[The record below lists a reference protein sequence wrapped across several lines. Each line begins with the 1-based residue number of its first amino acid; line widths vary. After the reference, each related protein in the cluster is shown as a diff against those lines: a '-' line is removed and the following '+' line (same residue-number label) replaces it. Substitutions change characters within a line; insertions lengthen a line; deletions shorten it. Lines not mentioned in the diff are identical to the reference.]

1 MVDAQ
6 EGQTVCIS
14 ETGGRQELTLRI
26 SWAESLLLFRWD
38 AQVLGALPLLT
49 ATSTAL
55 TLKEELCPLYPL
67 AELFLKEA

>member
-14 ETGGRQELTLRI
+14 ETGGQELTLRI

-38 AQVLGALPLLT
+38 AQVLGALPLRHFNSSYFVGGIM
-49 ATSTAL
+49 STVS
-55 TLKEELCPLYPL
+55 YG
-67 AELFLKEA
+67 

>member
-6 EGQTVCIS
+6 EGQTVCIF

-38 AQVLGALPLLT
+38 AQVLGALPLLS
-49 ATSTAL
+49 ATSVNSSYFVGGIMST
-55 TLKEELCPLYPL
+55 ES
-67 AELFLKEA
+67 FG

>member
-6 EGQTVCIS
+6 EGQTVCIF

-38 AQVLGALPLLT
+38 AQVLGALPLHHFNRSYFVGGIV
-49 ATSTAL
+49 ST
-55 TLKEELCPLYPL
+55 ES
-67 AELFLKEA
+67 FG

>member
-14 ETGGRQELTLRI
+14 KTGGRQELTLRI

-38 AQVLGALPLLT
+38 AQVLGALPLCHFN
-49 ATSTAL
+49 SSYFVGGIMSN
-55 TLKEELCPLYPL
+55 ES
-67 AELFLKEA
+67 FG

>member
-38 AQVLGALPLLT
+38 AQVLGALPLRHFNSSYFVGGIM
-49 ATSTAL
+49 ST
-55 TLKEELCPLYPL
+55 ES
-67 AELFLKEA
+67 FG

>member
-6 EGQTVCIS
+6 EGETVCIS
-14 ETGGRQELTLRI
+14 ESGGQELTLRI

-49 ATSTAL
+49 ATSKAL
-55 TLKEELCPLYPL
+55 TLWGELCPLYPL
-67 AELFLKEA
+67 AQLLLKEA